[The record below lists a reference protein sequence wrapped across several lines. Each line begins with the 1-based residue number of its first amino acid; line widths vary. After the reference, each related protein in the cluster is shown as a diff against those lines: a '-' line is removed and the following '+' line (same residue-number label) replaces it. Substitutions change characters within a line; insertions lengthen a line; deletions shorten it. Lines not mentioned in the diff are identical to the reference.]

1 MQVGTRVDFPSQR
14 PGKQRENSAN
24 PPKDRHGKVTPCTEM
39 KISLLVTS
47 QIKLSEKKKQIP
59 QTQVD
64 PGVHGSL
71 ATAACSGVQ
80 ASNSPGWQ
88 GLERGPKA
96 LKVPRPFLCNLK
108 RTESKRQ
115 ITKQK

>member
-24 PPKDRHGKVTPCTEM
+24 PPKDRHGKVTPGTEM

-59 QTQVD
+59 QMQVD
-64 PGVHGSL
+64 PAVHGSL

-80 ASNSPGWQ
+80 TCNSPGLQ
-88 GLERGPKA
+88 GLERRPGPA
-96 LKVPRPFLCNLK
+96 SPPSFSVQLKEDRK
-108 RTESKRQ
+108 
-115 ITKQK
+115 